1 MDGFWGSSGGLWG
14 GICLCCA
21 SPFGQLLAGYLPAVG
36 SRSGDGYFWGAS
48 LGVVKGV
55 WWPGPGGVEGEGEG
69 EGELAAAGFAG
80 GEAVGFAA
88 LEVGDG
94 NG

>member
-1 MDGFWGSSGGLWG
+1 MR
-14 GICLCCA
+14 CA
-21 SPFGQLLAGYLPAVG
+21 TPFGQLLAGYLPAVG

-55 WWPGPGGVEGEGEG
+55 WWPGPGGVEDEEEDEEG
-69 EGELAAAGFAG
+69 LAAAGFAG
-80 GEAVGFAA
+80 GKAVGFAA

-94 NG
+94 DG